1 MTKKQIKKET
11 QMMNAPLNAPMTQ
24 QHTTMLNT
32 IIHEMTIN
40 YLEQF
45 HENQTPTDVY
55 RKIIDEIEQTL
66 FASTMKYTFGN
77 QSKAAVY
84 LGINR
89 ATLRTKLKRHGLM

>member
-1 MTKKQIKKET
+1 
-11 QMMNAPLNAPMTQ
+11 MNAHFARKPTQ
-24 QHTTMLNT
+24 QSNDLLDS

-40 YLEQF
+40 YLDQF
-45 HENQTPTDVY
+45 HEQQTPTDIY
-55 RKIIDEIEQTL
+55 RKIIDEIERTL
-66 FASTMKYTFGN
+66 FSSTMKYTFGN